1 MVYMGYPNWFEK
13 SAVDYF
19 NLVLPKRFAGK
30 PLIDFLQ
37 IGAYTGDAS
46 EWMLNN
52 ILTDP
57 TSWLTDID
65 TWSGSEEE
73 AHKCFDWNELEQFY
87 DNRMSKY
94 SNVCKIKSY
103 SDKFLLSAEE
113 NHYDF
118 IYIDGDHTAN
128 GAYLDAHLSWNTL
141 KPYGIMAF
149 DDYQWSHESGEE
161 MLKPKPGIDRFLE
174 EHKGEYH
181 LLIMDE
187 QVWISKNG

>member
-1 MVYMGYPNWFEK
+1 MGYPNWFEK
-13 SAVDYF
+13 NAINYF

-46 EWMLNN
+46 EWMLEN
-52 ILTDP
+52 ILTHP
-57 TSWLTDID
+57 ESWLTDVD
-65 TWSGSEEE
+65 TWAGSEEE
-73 AHKCFDWNELEQFY
+73 AHKQFDWNSLEEFY
-87 DNRMSKY
+87 DNRMAKY
-94 SNVCKIKSY
+94 SNICKVKAY
-103 SDKFLLSAEE
+103 SNEFLLSAEDA
-113 NHYDF
+113 HYDF
-118 IYIDGDHTAN
+118 IYIDGDHTSA
-128 GAYLDAHLSWNTL
+128 GAYSDADLSWSKL

-149 DDYQWSHESGEE
+149 DDYQWQHESGEPH
-161 MLKPKPGIDRFLE
+161 LAPKSGIDQFLS

>member
-1 MVYMGYPNWFEK
+1 MGYPNWFEK
-13 SAVDYF
+13 NAINYF

-52 ILTDP
+52 ILTDE
-57 TSWLTDID
+57 TSWLTDVD

-73 AHKCFDWNELEQFY
+73 AHKQFDWNSLENFY
-87 DNRMSKY
+87 NQRMSRY
-94 SNVCKIKSY
+94 PNLCKIKSN
-103 SDKFLLSAEE
+103 SEHFLMHAEKS
-113 NHYDF
+113 HYDF
-118 IYIDGDHTAN
+118 IYIDGDHTSH
-128 GAYLDAHLSWNTL
+128 GVYTDATLSWDKL

-149 DDYQWSHESGEE
+149 DDYQWKHDSGEE
-161 MLKPKPGIDRFLE
+161 LLCPKLGIDRFLS
-174 EHKGEYH
+174 EHNGQYH

>member
-1 MVYMGYPNWFEK
+1 MGYPNWFK
-13 SAVDYF
+13 LAAIDYF

-46 EWMLNN
+46 QWMLDN

-57 TSWLTDID
+57 SSTLTDLD

-73 AHKCFDWNELEQFY
+73 AHKQFDWQQLENFY
-87 DNRMSKY
+87 DKRMSYY
-94 SNVCKIKSY
+94 SNVVKIKQS
-103 SDKFLLSAEE
+103 SWDFLENAGDKQ
-113 NHYDF
+113 YDF
-118 IYIDGDHTAN
+118 IYIDGDHTAE
-128 GAYLDAHLSWNTL
+128 GVYKDAILSWPLL

-149 DDYQWSHESGEE
+149 DDYQWHHDSGQEE
-161 MLKPKPGIDRFLE
+161 LCPKPGINKFLDE
-174 EHKGEYH
+174 YAGEYR

-187 QVWISKNG
+187 QVWIFKDE

>member
-1 MVYMGYPNWFEK
+1 MGYPNWFEK
-13 SAVDYF
+13 NAIDYF

-57 TSWLTDID
+57 TSWLTDVD

-73 AHKCFDWNELEQFY
+73 AHKQFDWHALENFY
-87 DNRMSKY
+87 DERLSSY
-94 SNVCKIKSY
+94 SNLCKVKST
-103 SDKFLLSAEE
+103 SKNFLVSAEQA
-113 NHYDF
+113 HYDF
-118 IYIDGDHTAN
+118 IYIDGDHTSA
-128 GAYLDAHLSWNTL
+128 GVYLDATLSWDKL

-149 DDYQWSHESGEE
+149 DDYQWRHDSGEE
-161 MLKPKPGIDRFLE
+161 YLCPKQGIDKFLTE
-174 EHKGEYH
+174 VKGQYH